1 MKSHDEMMQEI
12 DEQEAR
18 LRFDSFTNE
27 DALTIGL
34 MLIEK
39 AKEEN
44 KRIAIDIVRSGQQI
58 FRYAFEG
65 TSPDNDFWIAGKTR
79 LVNRMFTSS
88 LKYELMVKNTGKPLS
103 EIIHTAGNR
112 FLAGGGSFPV
122 TVKNV
127 GVVGTIT
134 VSGLTGYE
142 DHMMVIDVLTEY
154 LDKSC

>member
-1 MKSHDEMMQEI
+1 MKSHDEMMKEI

-34 MLIEK
+34 MLVEK
-39 AKEEN
+39 AKEESR
-44 KRIAIDIVRSGQQI
+44 KIAIDIARSGQQI

-88 LKYELMVKNTGKPLS
+88 LKYELIVAWKRILPCSK
-103 EIIHTAGNR
+103 IR
-112 FLAGGGSFPV
+112 
-122 TVKNV
+122 
-127 GVVGTIT
+127 
-134 VSGLTGYE
+134 
-142 DHMMVIDVLTEY
+142 
-154 LDKSC
+154 

>member
-1 MKSHDEMMQEI
+1 MKQHDELLKEI
-12 DEQEAR
+12 EEQEKR
-18 LRFDSFTNE
+18 LRFDSFTND

-44 KRIAIDIVRSGQQI
+44 KKIAIDIVRGGQQI

-65 TSPDNDFWIAGKTR
+65 TSPDNDFWIAGKTH

-88 LKYELMVKNTGKPLS
+88 LKFETIVKNTGKPLS
-103 EIIHTAGNR
+103 EIIHTEGNY
-112 FLAGGGSFPV
+112 FLAGGGSFPII
-122 TVKNV
+122 VKNV

-142 DHMMVIDVLTEY
+142 DHMMVVDALTEF
-154 LDKSC
+154 LEK